1 MDKFFVLPPGKP
13 RFKKFAIVLLNYEP
27 LMGST
32 YGYVRIHMM
41 ESSLEVSSK
50 IPADV
55 YFTNARTS
63 LSYNVYN
70 EE

>member
-1 MDKFFVLPPGKP
+1 
-13 RFKKFAIVLLNYEP
+13 
-27 LMGST
+27 MGST